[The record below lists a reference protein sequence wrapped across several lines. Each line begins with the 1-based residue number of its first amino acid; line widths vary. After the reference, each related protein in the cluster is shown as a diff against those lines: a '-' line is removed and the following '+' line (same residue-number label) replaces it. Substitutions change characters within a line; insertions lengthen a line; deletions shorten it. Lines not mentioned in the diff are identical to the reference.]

1 MIRNSEMKTLLSSG
15 IFRLVAGIVLAAAF
29 AGCVAPTTGKK
40 MKKLVAI
47 ADVCKTNGFI
57 SARVT
62 NSDAIAAAGFLPVLV
77 PGLADT
83 NTVAEIMDRVD
94 ALVLTGAIRESD
106 KGRRN
111 EFDFML
117 IRMALER
124 GLPVVGFCRGHQ
136 MINRYFGGKIAEIPK
151 DLNPKIIHKGAVS
164 AYIKDTFH
172 EMEVVPGSRLSR
184 SVKNRRRVTINTS
197 HKYHVT
203 KLGEGLKVT
212 ARSDDGVIEALEHE
226 TLPVTGFQF
235 HPERSFRS
243 YPEHLDM
250 IREALDP
257 AAQ

>member
-1 MIRNSEMKTLLSSG
+1 MKTLLPSW
-15 IFRLVAGIVLAAAF
+15 IFRMAAGFVLAAAF
-29 AGCVAPTTGKK
+29 VGYAAPAGRAKT
-40 MKKLVAI
+40 KKLVAI

-77 PGLADT
+77 PSLADT

-94 ALVLTGAIRESD
+94 ALVLTGAIKESD
-106 KGRRN
+106 KDKRT

-136 MINRYFGGKIAEIPK
+136 VINCYFGGKIEQIPGG
-151 DLNPKIIHKGAVS
+151 LSPKIVHKGKVS

-184 SVKNRRRVTINTS
+184 SVKNRRRVTINSS

-226 TLPVTGFQF
+226 TLPVIGFQF

>member
-1 MIRNSEMKTLLSSG
+1 MRTLLSSC
-15 IFRLVAGIVLAAAF
+15 IFRMVVGFALAAAF
-29 AGCVAPTTGKK
+29 IGCAAPTAGTRT
-40 MKKLVAI
+40 KKLVAI

-77 PGLADT
+77 PSLADT

-94 ALVLTGAIRESD
+94 ALVLTGAIKESD
-106 KGRRN
+106 QAKRN

-117 IRMALER
+117 IRMALDR

-136 MINRYFGGKIAEIPK
+136 VINRYFGGQIALIPK
-151 DLNPKIIHKGAVS
+151 DLNPKIVHKGNVS

-172 EMEVVPGSRLSR
+172 EMEVVPGTRLSR
-184 SVKNRRRVTINTS
+184 IVKGRRVTINTS

-203 KLGEGLKVT
+203 KLGKGLKVS

-257 AAQ
+257 EARQ